1 MDAPP
6 CNVFPVRPASPNSTE
21 TEDTIIEVLVTVIIT
36 TSSDFRVHA
45 HGGFFVD
52 VRAGGE
58 HGRQMIAR
66 NPGDRAGV
74 DAFLLDL
81 REAARRDPKNIRFE
95 VIDRTS

>member
-1 MDAPP
+1 M
-6 CNVFPVRPASPNSTE
+6 
-21 TEDTIIEVLVTVIIT
+21 IEALVTVIIT

-58 HGRQMIAR
+58 HGQRMTAR

-81 REAARRDPKNIRFE
+81 REAAGRGGKAIRFE